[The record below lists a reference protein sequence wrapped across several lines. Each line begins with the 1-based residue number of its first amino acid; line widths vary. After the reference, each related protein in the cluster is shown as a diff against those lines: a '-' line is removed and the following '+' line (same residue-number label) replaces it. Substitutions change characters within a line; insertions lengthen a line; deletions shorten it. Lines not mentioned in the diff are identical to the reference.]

1 MKELFRLAA
10 VITMEG
16 LEGVR
21 SGLQSIDK
29 EAKKTYKVLTQ
40 VGQKVAEVGSKMSM
54 MITLPVAAATAG
66 ILKLTDGASDLSE
79 TIAKSEQIFGD
90 AAKQI
95 DEWSNSSATAFGQS
109 KKQAIDAASTFAIF
123 GKSAGMSGD
132 ELVKFSTQFT
142 QLASDFA
149 SFYNTSPEDAIT
161 AIGAAFRGENEPI
174 RRYGILLDDASM
186 RQEALRLGI
195 VKTTK
200 EALTPQQ
207 KVMAASSLI
216 MKQSSDAQG
225 AFQRESNSLANQ
237 QRILSAEIK
246 NLADDLGKAF
256 LPTVTNIVKIIRS
269 DFVPILKTTANIIKQ
284 IPPDVLSFAAGMGIA
299 AAAIGPLLVGLG
311 KVLTAYKDI
320 QIAIKG
326 VTFLLAGNPF
336 GLAVMGVAAITGAV
350 IGLVNEYKNLR
361 KEHQKY
367 VLQTTEK
374 AAIDE
379 FTNRVNNLKKTI
391 VQYGDELK
399 DPAKAQE
406 ILGKQM
412 QEATEFARQLGY
424 TVEGDLYQRMN
435 KLAIIS
441 DKVNGVMYKYVN
453 GKMVAIDYTKL
464 LAEETRSEVDVTSEL
479 TKELEKQLIAR
490 RKLLDER
497 IELEDEYANKVFEQ
511 HANDIE
517 ILDKKYREELL
528 RAEELGADKLNIE
541 KWYQT
546 EKQRIIDQAIY
557 EYEAD
562 KRKEVEEAQKAAD
575 RIAEIDKELAQT
587 RIELEREVAEERR
600 EKASSVFNVI
610 DGVFRGLGDV
620 ISGFSA
626 NRMAE
631 IDNWEQREIE
641 AVQNSMLSEEEKQ
654 KKTEEIEK
662 KAELRQKAFKRK
674 QAVVDKALGIFNVVI
689 NTAQAIMKGYAS
701 LPPIAAKV
709 NAAIVGTL
717 GTLQAGVIAAQPI
730 PLAEGAYL
738 KGSEDGIYTNLAE
751 RNTDEIVFPVEKGVD
766 IMANKLASKLA
777 MPEQSPV
784 QSSRIRD
791 VHIHISSMIPDD
803 AVVKKVGRE
812 IERVM
817 SFDRQRLGATA

>member
-123 GKSAGMSGD
+123 GKSAGMSGA

-336 GLAVMGVAAITGAV
+336 GLAVMGIAAVTGAV
-350 IGLVNEYKNLR
+350 VGLVNEYKNLQR
-361 KEHQKY
+361 EHQKY

-374 AAIDE
+374 ATIDE

-441 DKVNGVMYKYVN
+441 DKVNGVMYKYVK

-464 LAEETRSEVDVTSEL
+464 LAEETKGEVDVNSEL
-479 TKELEKQLIAR
+479 TKEFEKQLIAR

-562 KRKEVEEAQKAAD
+562 KRKEVEEAQKTAD

-600 EKASSVFNVI
+600 EKVSSVFNFI
-610 DGVFRGLGDV
+610 DGAFRDLGDV
-620 ISGFSA
+620 MSGFSA

-641 AVQNSMLSEEEKQ
+641 AVQNSMLSEAAKQ
-654 KKTEEIEK
+654 KKMEEIEK

-674 QAVVDKALGIFNVVI
+674 QAVADKALGLFSVAI

-701 LPPIAAKV
+701 LSPIAAAV
-709 NAAIVGTL
+709 NAAIVGAL

-738 KGSEDGIYTNLAE
+738 KGSEAGIYANLAE
-751 RNTDEIVFPVEKGVD
+751 RNTDEIVFPVEKGID

-791 VHIHISSMIPDD
+791 VHIHINSMIPDD

-817 SFDRQRLGATA
+817 SLDRQRLGATA